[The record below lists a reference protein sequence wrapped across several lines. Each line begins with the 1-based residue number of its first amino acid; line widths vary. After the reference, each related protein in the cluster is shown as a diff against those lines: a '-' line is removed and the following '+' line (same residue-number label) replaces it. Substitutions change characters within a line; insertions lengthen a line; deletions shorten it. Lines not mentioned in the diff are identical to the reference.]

1 MIFFALPLENRPV
14 DTATNPETEETA
26 TKVIRTM
33 AVSRPVIPFGQFA
46 VFRAIQ
52 NAWIDP
58 AELNSLDLPK
68 LNFAEINKH

>member
-1 MIFFALPLENRPV
+1 MVFFALPLENRPV
-14 DTATNPETEETA
+14 DTAANPNAEETT

-52 NAWIDP
+52 NAWIAP
-58 AELNSLDLPK
+58 AELNSLDLTK
-68 LNFAEINKH
+68 LNFAGINKH